1 MFGEVFN
8 NEIKLKEDECCI
20 VFDFGCYF
28 PYEDADHLSLILNL
42 MDRYLMIRLSITDI
56 LINHIR
62 LLQRNTAGD

>member
-20 VFDFGCYF
+20 VFDFDVIF
-28 PYEDADHLSLILNL
+28 HMKMQTIFSLILNL